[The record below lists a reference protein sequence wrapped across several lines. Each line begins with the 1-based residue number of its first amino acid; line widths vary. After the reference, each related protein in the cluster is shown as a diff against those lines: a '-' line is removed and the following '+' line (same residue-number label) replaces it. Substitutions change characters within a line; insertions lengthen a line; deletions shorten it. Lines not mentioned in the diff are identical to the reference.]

1 PMAFEGISSFA
12 GAQLG
17 LAARALVVF
26 HTPPPAAPMNTVQ
39 LGAAQ
44 LGATAIAVARPEKIV
59 AAVPAVDSLTT
70 VLDAGTPLGPSSCQL
85 AATSGEAMAFAV
97 VSMAV
102 AAVWAAWRS
111 AEPIHCDGSARLS
124 YASCAGPS
132 IRDPS
137 PLEWAWP

>member
-1 PMAFEGISSFA
+1 MAFEGISSFA

-59 AAVPAVDSLTT
+59 AAVPAVDSFTT
-70 VLDAGTPLGPSSCQL
+70 VLDAGTPLGPSSCQRTALAGPCALTAL
-85 AATSGEAMAFAV
+85 AALAAPLRCASAMNLLGYAV
-97 VSMAV
+97 
-102 AAVWAAWRS
+102 
-111 AEPIHCDGSARLS
+111 LS
-124 YASCAGPS
+124 
-132 IRDPS
+132 
-137 PLEWAWP
+137 